1 MKSFLAILLA
11 CVCLAGPVRA
21 GEVDVSA
28 LVDRNAI
35 ESGQPLTLTVSIRG
49 GEGEVNLSGIRD
61 FDVISRSTSR
71 QYSIVNG
78 QTETSVYYT
87 YRLMP
92 RHEGRL
98 LIPPLPVT
106 VDGKTHYTDLI
117 EIMAG
122 RPNGNNEAADAPP
135 DLFAEISVSD
145 DQPYAGQQIVGRV
158 TFYKA
163 GEVRAANAE
172 LTRIPD
178 FEGFSAEQVKE
189 SRNFTRTI
197 NGRRYQAT
205 EVVYIL
211 TPEKAGEFTVGPAE
225 ISCDVLVRGERRGRS
240 PFDDFFDD
248 SFFGGSRQLEPRRV
262 TAESVT
268 VTVRPLP
275 PYAGPGRFS
284 GLVGT
289 FDISVQIDRTV
300 LAAGESATLQVTV
313 SGQGN
318 ISEAAIRD
326 LDIPAAFKVYSD
338 SPEADIAVS
347 EAGVSGKK
355 RFDRALV
362 ALDPGD
368 YSLGPFSL
376 TYFDVDREAYVTTV
390 AEPLDVMVKPA
401 PAGSQE
407 AAAAGPGETRPSPEK
422 ETPEKSTVEL
432 TGRDIFPLKAD
443 LDALIPQHRLPWWQ
457 FSLLVAAPAILYVLA
472 AFALVRLRREAT
484 EGDVMARRA
493 RTAVKEAASQE
504 IQGHEFLATLYRAM
518 VYAVYAR
525 AGRKGESLTDGET
538 SRILAETGCDAQL
551 AAEVRTLIA
560 EIEQRRY
567 GGEAIDPDRAR
578 ELLASV
584 RRITGR
590 LLS

>member
-1 MKSFLAILLA
+1 MKKYFAILLA
-11 CVCLAGPVRA
+11 CFCLAGAARA
-21 GEVDVSA
+21 GEVNVSA

-35 ESGQPLTLTVSIRG
+35 KSGQALTLTVSIRG
-49 GEGEVNLSGIRD
+49 GKGEVNLSGIRD
-61 FDVISRSTSR
+61 FEVVSRGTSR

-78 QTETSVYYT
+78 QTETSTYYT

-106 VDGKTHYTDLI
+106 VDGKTYYTDLI

-122 RPNGNNEAADAPP
+122 RQTGDSNADDSRP

-163 GEVRAANAE
+163 GEIRAANAE
-172 LTRIPD
+172 LTQVPD
-178 FEGFSAEQVKE
+178 FQGFSAEQVKE

-225 ISCDVLVRGERRGRS
+225 ISCDVLVKGEQRGRS

-248 SFFGGSRQLEPRRV
+248 PFFGGSRQLEPRRI
-262 TAESVT
+262 TAKPVT
-268 VTVRPLP
+268 VKVRPLP
-275 PYAGPGRFS
+275 PYAGPGSFS

-289 FDISVQIDRTV
+289 FDISAQIDRAT
-300 LAAGESATLQVTV
+300 LAVGESATLQVTV

-318 ISEAAIRD
+318 ISEAEIRD
-326 LDIPAAFKVYSD
+326 LDIPAAFKVYPD
-338 SPEADIAVS
+338 SPEEDIAVS

-355 RFDRALV
+355 RFARALV
-362 ALDPGD
+362 ALDPGE

-376 TYFDVDREAYVTTV
+376 TYFDVDRETYVTTV
-390 AEPLDVMVKPA
+390 AEPLDVMVKSA

-407 AAAAGPGETRPSPEK
+407 EAAEGPGQTRPSPQK

-443 LDALIPQHRLPWWQ
+443 LDALTPQHRLPWWL
-457 FSLLVAAPAILYVLA
+457 FGLLVAAPALFYVLA
-472 AFALVRLRREAT
+472 AFVLTRLRREAT

-493 RTAVKEAASQE
+493 RMAVKEAASQG
-504 IQGHEFLATLYRAM
+504 IQGHEFLAALYRAV

-525 AGRKGESLTDGET
+525 AGRKGESLTADET
-538 SRILAETGCDAQL
+538 ARILAETGCDGQL

-578 ELLASV
+578 ELLAAV
-584 RRITGR
+584 RRIIRG